1 MQQMKKVIVMT
12 TISVGII
19 LLDCVVPVLVI
30 PMMFNIK
37 ETASCMDYGCANAMY
52 ARRGVYQTSSSS
64 SSTASADGSSSN
76 MIDSWSRPNG
86 CRASV
91 HDGSFD
97 GGARMSAFASHIT
110 LNKAWLHIG

>member
-1 MQQMKKVIVMT
+1 
-12 TISVGII
+12 
-19 LLDCVVPVLVI
+19 
-30 PMMFNIK
+30 
-37 ETASCMDYGCANAMY
+37 
-52 ARRGVYQTSSSS
+52 
-64 SSTASADGSSSN
+64 

-110 LNKAWLHIG
+110 LNKAWLHIGNNNYHVGGNYKL

>member
-1 MQQMKKVIVMT
+1 MRQMKKVIVMA

-30 PMMFNIK
+30 PMMFKIK

-64 SSTASADGSSSN
+64 SSSDGSSSN
-76 MIDSWSRPNG
+76 MIDSWTKG
-86 CRASV
+86 MQ
-91 HDGSFD
+91 GSC
-97 GGARMSAFASHIT
+97 A
-110 LNKAWLHIG
+110 

>member
-19 LLDCVVPVLVI
+19 LLDCALPVLVI
-30 PMMFNIK
+30 LMMFNIK
-37 ETASCMDYGCANAMY
+37 VTASCMDYGCANAMY
-52 ARRGVYQTSSSS
+52 ARRCVYQTSSSS
-64 SSTASADGSSSN
+64 DGSSSN

>member
-1 MQQMKKVIVMT
+1 MQQIKKVIEMT

-19 LLDCVVPVLVI
+19 LLDCMVPVFVI

-64 SSTASADGSSSN
+64 SSSYGSSSN
-76 MIDSWSRPNG
+76 MIDS
-86 CRASV
+86 
-91 HDGSFD
+91 
-97 GGARMSAFASHIT
+97 
-110 LNKAWLHIG
+110 

>member
-19 LLDCVVPVLVI
+19 LLDCVVPVFVI
-30 PMMFNIK
+30 PVMFNIK

-64 SSTASADGSSSN
+64 SSDGSSSN
-76 MIDSWSRPNG
+76 MIDSWTKG
-86 CRASV
+86 V
-91 HDGSFD
+91 QGSC
-97 GGARMSAFASHIT
+97 ARWVF
-110 LNKAWLHIG
+110 

>member
-37 ETASCMDYGCANAMY
+37 ETASCMDYSCANAMY
-52 ARRGVYQTSSSS
+52 AQRGVYQTSSSS
-64 SSTASADGSSSN
+64 AADGSSSN

-86 CRASV
+86 CRAAV

-97 GGARMSAFASHIT
+97 GGARMSAFAAPYH
-110 LNKAWLHIG
+110 L

>member
-76 MIDSWSRPNG
+76 MIDSWTKG
-86 CRASV
+86 MQ
-91 HDGSFD
+91 GSC
-97 GGARMSAFASHIT
+97 A
-110 LNKAWLHIG
+110 

>member
-12 TISVGII
+12 TISVGIM

-52 ARRGVYQTSSSS
+52 ARRGFYQTSSSS
-64 SSTASADGSSSN
+64 SADGSSCN
-76 MIDSWSRPNG
+76 MIDSWTKG
-86 CRASV
+86 MQ
-91 HDGSFD
+91 GSC
-97 GGARMSAFASHIT
+97 A
-110 LNKAWLHIG
+110 

>member
-19 LLDCVVPVLVI
+19 LLDCAVPVLVI
-30 PMMFNIK
+30 LMMFNIK

-64 SSTASADGSSSN
+64 SSSADRGSSN
-76 MIDSWSRPNG
+76 MIDSWTKG
-86 CRASV
+86 MQ
-91 HDGSFD
+91 GSC
-97 GGARMSAFASHIT
+97 A
-110 LNKAWLHIG
+110 

>member
-19 LLDCVVPVLVI
+19 LLDCAVPVLVI
-30 PMMFNIK
+30 LMMFNIK

-64 SSTASADGSSSN
+64 SSSSSADRGSSN
-76 MIDSWSRPNG
+76 MIDSWTKG
-86 CRASV
+86 MQ
-91 HDGSFD
+91 GSC
-97 GGARMSAFASHIT
+97 A
-110 LNKAWLHIG
+110 

>member
-19 LLDCVVPVLVI
+19 LLDCAVPVLVI
-30 PMMFNIK
+30 LMMFNIK

-64 SSTASADGSSSN
+64 SSSSADRGSSN
-76 MIDSWSRPNG
+76 MIDSWTKG
-86 CRASV
+86 MQ
-91 HDGSFD
+91 GSC
-97 GGARMSAFASHIT
+97 A
-110 LNKAWLHIG
+110 